1 MTKVLWDIFQE
12 EVFKICT
19 IYLNDVCVMGTSFQ
33 DQLNNQE
40 RIFKKMDE
48 HNLRL
53 NTKKCKF
60 FTRNA
65 QQLSHVIQNGEV
77 RPAEE
82 SVEAYKNMK
91 SPKTIKDVRAP
102 LSSFSYYRKFMK
114 NFTRIS
120 KPINELI
127 RGVNDKAK
135 NTKVN
140 WTPECGSAAQ
150 ELRNC
155 ICSKDQYYSYST
167 QNKKHTSTM
176 THPHT
181 PWEQYYCRNAKM
193 DSCTQSPSI
202 LNDFLN
208 EEDICHHTI

>member
-1 MTKVLWDIFQE
+1 MTKVLWHVFQE

-19 IYLNDVCVMGTSFQ
+19 IYLDDVCVMGMSFQ
-33 DQLNNQE
+33 DQLNNLE
-40 RIFKKMDE
+40 RIFKNMDE
-48 HNLRL
+48 HNLQL

-135 NTKVN
+135 NQ
-140 WTPECGSAAQ
+140 G
-150 ELRNC
+150 ELDPRMRSRCTRVKKPHMFKTNIIAIQPRMRN
-155 ICSKDQYYSYST
+155 I
-167 QNKKHTSTM
+167 
-176 THPHT
+176 HP
-181 PWEQYYCRNAKM
+181 
-193 DSCTQSPSI
+193 
-202 LNDFLN
+202 L
-208 EEDICHHTI
+208 